1 MRQPTRHLALVFTAL
16 TAAVALAACSTAP
29 GAAPAT
35 GPTATDATTA
45 IADPLTP
52 TESTPPTH
60 YPSATT
66 SARTAA
72 NVALWYESGG
82 EEQISA
88 VHRQAEEVY
97 SHHDEDMWV
106 IDFTWFFDYVRE
118 AQEYPP
124 IPDPKT
130 QAAWSAALK
139 NISEGGGAV
148 YDATRLGTGET
159 SQSAEEARQVERGW
173 KELAK
178 GIKGLEAVEERLG
191 RTFGLQALTAP

>member
-1 MRQPTRHLALVFTAL
+1 MKQPKRHLALVFTAL
-16 TAAVALAACSTAP
+16 TAAVTLAACSTAP
-29 GAAPAT
+29 GAAPGT
-35 GPTATDATTA
+35 EPTPTDTTTA

-52 TESTPPTH
+52 TQSTPPTH

-82 EEQISA
+82 EEQITG
-88 VHRQAEEVY
+88 VHRRAEEVH

-106 IDFTWFFDYVRE
+106 IDFSWFFDDLRE
-118 AQEYPP
+118 AREYPP

-130 QAAWSAALK
+130 QAAWAAALK

-178 GIKGLEAVEERLG
+178 GIKGLKAVEERLS
-191 RTFGLQALTAP
+191 RTFGLEPLTPP

>member
-1 MRQPTRHLALVFTAL
+1 MKPPTRHLGLVFTAL
-16 TAAVALAACSTAP
+16 AAAVTLAACSTAP

-35 GPTATDATTA
+35 EPTPTDTTTA

-66 SARTAA
+66 SAQTAA
-72 NVALWYESGG
+72 NVALWYWSGG
-82 EEQISA
+82 EEQITG
-88 VHRQAEEVY
+88 VHRRAEEVY
-97 SHHDEDMWV
+97 SHHEEDRWV
-106 IDFTWFFDYVRE
+106 IDFTWFFDDVRE
-118 AQEYPP
+118 AKEYPP

-130 QAAWSAALK
+130 QAAWAAALK

-148 YDATRLGTGET
+148 YDVTRLDTGES
-159 SQSAEEARQVERGW
+159 SQSAEEARQMDRGW

-178 GIKGLEAVEERLG
+178 GIKGLEAVEERLS
-191 RTFGLQALTAP
+191 RTFGLEPLTAP

>member
-1 MRQPTRHLALVFTAL
+1 MKQPTRHLALVFTAL
-16 TAAVALAACSTAP
+16 TAAVTLAACSTAP
-29 GAAPAT
+29 GTAPAT
-35 GPTATDATTA
+35 EPTPTDTTTT
-45 IADPLTP
+45 IDDLLTP

-72 NVALWYESGG
+72 NVALWYGSGG
-82 EEQISA
+82 EEQITG
-88 VHRQAEEVY
+88 VHRLAEEVH
-97 SHHDEDMWV
+97 SHHDEEMWV
-106 IDFTWFFDYVRE
+106 IDFTWVFDGVRE

-139 NISEGGGAV
+139 DISEGGGAV
-148 YDATRLGTGET
+148 YDATRLGTGDS

-178 GIKGLEAVEERLG
+178 GIKGLKAVEERLG
-191 RTFGLQALTAP
+191 RTFGLEPLTAP